1 MYEKNDLTDNNSLI
15 TFYLYQKSDGFLNPS
30 WVHTE
35 VEATKPTKVV
45 VKYLNGKVIKG
56 FMQNFSPNKDSFHLI
71 PADKPSTESI
81 EVAVKNLKAIFV
93 VRDFIGNPQYDE
105 RKQYV
110 EGEKPS
116 GLKLEV
122 TFTDGE
128 VIVGS
133 TLLGY
138 DPKRKGNFIIPA
150 DPNSNN
156 IRIFAVSSA
165 VKSVRQLFDNPE

>member
-1 MYEKNDLTDNNSLI
+1 ME
-15 TFYLYQKSDGFLNPS
+15 P
-30 WVHTE
+30 
-35 VEATKPTKVV
+35 TKLTKVV
-45 VKYLNGKVIKG
+45 VKYVNGKIIKG

-71 PADKPSTESI
+71 PADKSSGGSI
-81 EVAVKNLKAIFV
+81 EVLVKHLKAIFV
-93 VRDFIGNPQYDE
+93 VRDFMGKPQHDE
-105 RKQYV
+105 RKKYV
-110 EGEKPS
+110 EGENPS

-122 TFTDGE
+122 TFADGE

-138 DPKRKGNFIIPA
+138 DPKRQGNFIVPA

-156 IRIFAVSSA
+156 IRVFVVSTA

>member
-1 MYEKNDLTDNNSLI
+1 MLNLLEV
-15 TFYLYQKSDGFLNPS
+15 QK
-30 WVHTE
+30 E
-35 VEATKPTKVV
+35 VEPTKPTKVV

-56 FMQNFSPNKDSFHLI
+56 FMQNFSPNKDSFHLV
-71 PADKPSTESI
+71 PAEKASGGSTQ
-81 EVAVKNLKAIFV
+81 VFVKHLKAIFV
-93 VRDFIGNPQYDE
+93 VREFSGNPQYDE
-105 RKQYV
+105 RKKYV
-110 EGEKPS
+110 EGERPS

-133 TLLGY
+133 TVLGY
-138 DPKRKGNFIIPA
+138 DPKRQGNFIIPA

-156 IRIFAVSSA
+156 IRIFVVSSA